1 MIKRPFWPHT
11 LSLTRM
17 DKQKC
22 WCNPLKKPR
31 IVIKHSHSDEK
42 AIVVQLRIKTVINY
56 LIKLSHGG
64 RSRCVML
71 SQQNRVDWLWNSKTE
86 FTYIHRCVCGV
97 CIRMS
102 FAFCHSFYGDCW
114 CWWFRFHWSQLVSE
128 QASEASKCVYR
139 RRCVCKTEFAK
150 YWMFPWTNLPT
161 RFCSLFLCLTS
172 VAFALVA
179 LFCHCMPV
187 WVCVCAI
194 LYLGRVTPK
203 VNILCEVF
211 FP

>member
-1 MIKRPFWPHT
+1 MIWWLKDHFDRTHT

-31 IVIKHSHSDEK
+31 IVIKHSHSKRD
-42 AIVVQLRIKTVINY
+42 IVVQLRIKTVINY

-64 RSRCVML
+64 RSRCVVL
-71 SQQNRVDWLWNSKTE
+71 NQQNRVDWLWNSKTE

-114 CWWFRFHWSQLVSE
+114 CWWFRFHWSKLV
-128 QASEASKCVYR
+128 SEASKR
-139 RRCVCKTEFAK
+139 SKQVC
-150 YWMFPWTNLPT
+150 LPSSMRVQNWICKILNVSLNKST
-161 RFCSLFLCLTS
+161 HPVSFSLSLSYFGRFCSHCFVLPLYACVSLC
-172 VAFALVA
+172 V
-179 LFCHCMPV
+179 P
-187 WVCVCAI
+187 
-194 LYLGRVTPK
+194 
-203 VNILCEVF
+203 F
-211 FP
+211 FTWGE